1 MSAEEKIK
9 TLVHEFFEEAW
20 GKGNVYAV
28 DDIFFGTVCTTSCAL
43 VCFYTT
49 ARPSA
54 RSGAQDLARAGG
66 LVRLEKLLDLV
77 EDP

>member
-1 MSAEEKIK
+1 M
-9 TLVHEFFEEAW
+9 
-20 GKGNVYAV
+20 
-28 DDIFFGTVCTTSCAL
+28 IFFGTVCTTSCAL

>member
-1 MSAEEKIK
+1 LNLFRMQWALNAAHQIATTGQTGFS
-9 TLVHEFFEEAW
+9 F
-20 GKGNVYAV
+20 
-28 DDIFFGTVCTTSCAL
+28 FFGTVRTTSCAL
-43 VCFYTT
+43 VCFYAT

-54 RSGAQDLARAGG
+54 RSGAQDLAGADG